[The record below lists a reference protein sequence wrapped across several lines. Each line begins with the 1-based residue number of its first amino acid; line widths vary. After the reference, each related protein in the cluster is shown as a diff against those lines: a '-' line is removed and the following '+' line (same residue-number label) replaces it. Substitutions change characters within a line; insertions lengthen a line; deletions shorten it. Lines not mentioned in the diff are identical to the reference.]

1 MPGFTQGASLYPAW
15 LLGCSTHL
23 TAEFQHK
30 NEDQQHSIIVAAL
43 SCCTVPP
50 VVTGSMMLTSI

>member
-23 TAEFQHK
+23 TVEFQHK
-30 NEDQQHSIIVAAL
+30 NEDQQHSIIVAL